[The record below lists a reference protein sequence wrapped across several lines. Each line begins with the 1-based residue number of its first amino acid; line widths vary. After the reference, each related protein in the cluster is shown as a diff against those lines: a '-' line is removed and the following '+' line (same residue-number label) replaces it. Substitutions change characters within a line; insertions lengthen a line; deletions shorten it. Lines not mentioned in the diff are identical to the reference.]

1 MKAKPFY
8 KNNKHNNNMDSKEK
22 ENTNEEELK
31 HKLFRKRT
39 VKRQPRKRKL
49 PRLRKRSSLKN
60 WRKPRRD

>member
-22 ENTNEEELK
+22 ENINEE
-31 HKLFRKRT
+31 

-49 PRLRKRSSLKN
+49 P
-60 WRKPRRD
+60 